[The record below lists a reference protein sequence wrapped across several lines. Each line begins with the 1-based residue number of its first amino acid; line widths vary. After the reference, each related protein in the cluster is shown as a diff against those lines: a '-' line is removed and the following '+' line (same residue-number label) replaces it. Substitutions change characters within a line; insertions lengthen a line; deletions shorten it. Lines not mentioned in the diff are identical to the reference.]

1 MVMSSRPALPALLQ
15 MFYVQC
21 TPDVRWLTCIQ
32 QLEPA
37 EILQLAELAEL
48 SELLEPAQQ
57 LQDPSKPIE
66 PGELLEVPYVN
77 IYMYIGYK

>member
-32 QLEPA
+32 PLEPA
-37 EILQLAELAEL
+37 EILELAEL

-77 IYMYIGYK
+77 IIHVHKL

>member
-21 TPDVRWLTCIQ
+21 MPDVRWLTCIQ
-32 QLEPA
+32 PLEPA
-37 EILQLAELAEL
+37 EILELAEL
-48 SELLEPAQQ
+48 SELLEPTQQ
-57 LQDPSKPIE
+57 LQELIE

-77 IYMYIGYK
+77 IIHVHKL